1 MSMFPATTYLARRA
15 ALLARLRDAGARGL
29 VLLPGHV
36 DSPMNYRDNA
46 YDFRQDSSFL
56 YFCGLQQPELALV
69 IDIDAGSA
77 TLHGDDIGID
87 HLVWTGPLPS
97 VAERAAQS
105 GLEATATTAQL
116 AATLSAARA
125 SGRAVHFLKPFRGE
139 TRLAL
144 GAWLSLA
151 DTQLDDAA
159 SRPLTLATIALRA
172 IKSTAEIAEIENALH
187 ITRDMHHLA
196 MRMSRAGVV
205 EQEVVAAMEGLALKH
220 GRRLAYPSIFTSRG
234 EILHNHDH
242 SVRLQGGELIVNDT
256 GANSPIGYASD
267 ITRTIPV
274 GGKFGGLQG
283 ELYDLVLDAQT
294 QAIAAV
300 APGVPYRDIHELACR
315 VMVDGMIALG
325 FMRGNAAEAVQ
336 AGAHAIFFQCGTG
349 HMMGLDV
356 HDMEGLGE
364 NDVGYGEGFV
374 RSTLFGHKSLRL
386 ARPLQPGFVVTIEP
400 GIYIN
405 RWLTERWKAE
415 GRHAQFIDYA
425 MFEKHAAFGGI
436 RIEDDILVTADGRR
450 ELGPHIARSRADVE
464 AECVAGY

>member
-1 MSMFPATTYLARRA
+1 MSMFPASTYQSRRS

-69 IDIDAGSA
+69 LDIDADAA

-105 GLEATATTAQL
+105 GIERTATNAQL
-116 AATLSAARA
+116 AATLASARA
-125 SGRAVHFLKPFRGE
+125 AGRDVHFLKPFRGE

-144 GAWLSLA
+144 AAWLGFA
-151 DTQLDDAA
+151 DAQLDAAA
-159 SRPLTLATIALRA
+159 SRPLTLAVIGLRA
-172 IKSTAEIAEIENALH
+172 VKGTAEIAEIENALH
-187 ITRDMHHLA
+187 VTRDMHHLA
-196 MRMSRAGVV
+196 MRLARPGVV
-205 EQEVVAAMEGLALKH
+205 EQEIVGAMEGLALTH

-242 SVRLQGGELIVNDT
+242 SVRLKGGELIVNDT

-274 GGKFGGLQG
+274 GGRFGGLQA

-294 QAIAAV
+294 KAIAAV

-315 VMVDGMIALG
+315 TMVEGMKALG
-325 FMRGNAAEAVQ
+325 FMRGDAAEAVQ

-364 NDVGYGEGFV
+364 NDVGYGQGYE

-400 GIYIN
+400 GVYLN
-405 RWLTERWKAE
+405 RWLTERWHAE
-415 GRHAQFIDYA
+415 GRHASFIDYA
-425 MFEKHAAFGGI
+425 MFDKHADFGGI

-464 AECVAGY
+464 AACMV

>member
-1 MSMFPATTYLARRA
+1 MAMFPATTYQARRA

-56 YFCGLQQPELALV
+56 YFCGLQQPELVLV
-69 IDIDAGSA
+69 LDIDDGSA

-97 VAERAAQS
+97 VAERAVQS
-105 GLEATATTAQL
+105 GLAATATSAALATTL
-116 AATLSAARA
+116 AAARVG
-125 SGRAVHFLKPFRGE
+125 GRTVHFLKPFRGE

-144 GAWLSLA
+144 AAWLGLPDA
-151 DTQLDDAA
+151 QLDAAA
-159 SRPLTLATIALRA
+159 SRALTLAVIALRA
-172 IKSTAEIAEIENALH
+172 VKSGAEIAEIENALH
-187 ITRDMHHLA
+187 VTRDMHHLA
-196 MRMSRAGVV
+196 MRLSRPGVV
-205 EQEVVAAMEGLALKH
+205 EQEVVGAMEGLALKH

-274 GGKFGGLQG
+274 GGRFDGLQAD
-283 ELYDLVLDAQT
+283 LYDLVLDAQT

-315 VMVDGMIALG
+315 VMVRGMIALG
-325 FMRGNAAEAVQ
+325 FMRGDAAEAVQ

-364 NDVGYGEGFV
+364 SDVGYGDGYV

-386 ARPLQPGFVVTIEP
+386 ARPLQTGFVVTIEP
-400 GIYIN
+400 GVYIN
-405 RWLTERWKAE
+405 RWLTERWQAE
-415 GRHAQFIDYA
+415 SRHASFIDYA

-450 ELGPHIARSRADVE
+450 ELGPRIARSRAEVE
-464 AECVAGY
+464 AACAATY

>member
-1 MSMFPATTYLARRA
+1 MTMFPAPTYQARRA
-15 ALLARLRDAGARGL
+15 TLLARLREQGARGL

-56 YFCGLQQPELALV
+56 YFCGLAQPELALV
-69 IDIDAGSA
+69 VDLDDGEA
-77 TLHGDDIGID
+77 TLFGDDIGID

-105 GLEATATTAQL
+105 GLGRTATLAQL
-116 AATLSAARA
+116 AGVLAAARA
-125 SGRAVHFLKPFRGE
+125 GGRDVHFLKPFRGE

-144 GAWLSLA
+144 AAWLGLA
-151 DTQLDDAA
+151 DAELDAAA
-159 SRPLTLATIALRA
+159 SRLLTLAVIAQRA
-172 IKSTAEIAEIENALH
+172 VKSTAEVAEIENALH
-187 ITRDMHHLA
+187 VTRDMHHLA

-205 EQEVVAAMEGLALKH
+205 EQEVVGAMEGLALTH

-256 GANSPIGYASD
+256 GANSPLGYASD

-274 GGKFGGLQG
+274 GGRFTGLQA

-315 VMVDGMIALG
+315 AMVQGMVDLG
-325 FMRGNAAEAVQ
+325 FMRGDPAEAVQ

-364 NDVGYGEGFV
+364 NDVGYGEGYV

-400 GIYIN
+400 GVYIN

-415 GRHAQFIDYA
+415 GRHAGFIDYA

-450 ELGPHIARSRADVE
+450 ELGPHIARSRGDVE
-464 AECVAGY
+464 AACAA

>member
-1 MSMFPATTYLARRA
+1 MSMFPAATYEARRA

-56 YFCGLQQPELALV
+56 YFCGLQQPELALLL
-69 IDIDAGSA
+69 DIDAGSA

-105 GLEATATTAQL
+105 GIAATATNGQL
-116 AATLSAARA
+116 AAALAAARA
-125 SGRAVHFLKPFRGE
+125 AGRDVHFLRPFRGE
-139 TRLAL
+139 SRLAL
-144 GAWLSLA
+144 AAWLGLA
-151 DTQLDDAA
+151 DAQLDTAA
-159 SRPLTLATIALRA
+159 SRPLTLAVIALRA
-172 IKSTAEIAEIENALH
+172 VKSTAEIAEIENALH
-187 ITRDMHHLA
+187 VTRDMHHLA
-196 MRMSRAGVV
+196 MRMSRPGIV
-205 EQEVVAAMEGLALKH
+205 EQEIVGAMEGLAATH

-256 GANSPIGYASD
+256 GANSPLGYASD

-274 GGKFGGLQG
+274 GGRFTGLQAD
-283 ELYDLVLDAQT
+283 LYDLVLDAQT
-294 QAIAAV
+294 KAIAAV

-315 VMVDGMIALG
+315 TLVEGMKTLG
-325 FMRGNAAEAVQ
+325 FMRGDAFEAVQ

-364 NDVGYGEGFV
+364 NDVGYGPGYE

-386 ARPLQPGFVVTIEP
+386 ARPLQKGFVVTIEP
-400 GIYIN
+400 GVYIN
-405 RWLTERWKAE
+405 RWLTERWQAE
-415 GRHAQFIDYA
+415 GRHAAFIDYA
-425 MFEKHAAFGGI
+425 AFDRHADFGGI
-436 RIEDDILVTADGRR
+436 RIEDDILVTATGRR
-450 ELGPHIARSRADVE
+450 ELGPHIARSREDVE
-464 AECVAGY
+464 AACAG